1 MTRAHGFPFRGS
13 HFFLECDGFTGP
25 TGENLVNIPTDMP
38 SDTCELINLQG
49 SQTRYMITNYNQAVS
64 TRYHIYNSLFLNLPY
79 TGIYRTG
86 TLLPLLQQ
94 ACETGFSK
102 GKDPKSIIKK
112 FFSDFAPSASREEQ
126 FDLLFNFIQYTERQV
141 VLFDSIEDSAFAQV
155 NDLNGKGTLTEL
167 LLRTSSEGVTEAL
180 KKKLNDFSIR
190 IVLTAHPTQFYPGNV
205 LAIINDLEEAI
216 GESRLEHINLLLRQL
231 GKTAFINREKPTPY
245 GEALSLCWF
254 LEHVFYQV
262 IPDIILKLIKGLQI
276 DPEEW
281 TNFDLIKVGFW
292 PGGDRD
298 GNPFVT
304 HETSLLVAR
313 RLQKTLMRCYYRDA
327 RFLKRRLTFK
337 GVDNIIAD
345 VERKLYPLA
354 FGAEDGEGGGYA
366 NPADLLTDLLKARQ
380 SIIDDHRGLFLDLL
394 DEVILK
400 VRIFGFHFTNMD
412 IRQDSRKHGQA
423 WQAILK
429 QLQAKNKKLKDYQ
442 NFSEE
447 EKINTLLQLKFKPQ
461 NIKFE
466 DPFISELIESIQVI
480 AKIQENNGEEGCNR
494 YVISN
499 CQSALDVIRVY
510 QLAKL
515 LLAKGDALPL
525 DIVPLFETIEDL
537 ANAPEIMDAL
547 YSIES
552 YREHLKRRGNK
563 QTIMLG
569 FSDGTKDGGY
579 LRANWSIFRAKE
591 NLTLLAREHGL
602 TAVFF
607 DGRGGPPARGGG
619 NTHDFYASLGDTIE
633 DKEVQVT
640 VQGQTISSNFGKP
653 VSCLFNL
660 EQLLSAGIE
669 NDVFRNKKPSL
680 NDKEK
685 NLLEHLAKA
694 GHRAYLDLKHHPKF
708 VPYLEKVTPL
718 SFFGDINIG
727 SRPVKRNQG
736 DALKFEDLRAI
747 PFVGSWAQMKQN
759 IPGFYGVGTA
769 IRELK
774 RDGKMPEIKKLY
786 NESLF
791 FRTLL
796 ANSMMSLTKSYFPA
810 TSYLSK
816 DKEFGEFWKKMFNE
830 YKLSVEMILEV
841 SGLKELMDNNPVN
854 RDSVKLRERIVLPL
868 ITIQQYGIQQLRH
881 LEPTEKQYSKQYR
894 KLVLR
899 CMFGIINAARNSA

>member
-1 MTRAHGFPFRGS
+1 MVS
-13 HFFLECDGFTGP
+13 
-25 TGENLVNIPTDMP
+25 
-38 SDTCELINLQG
+38 
-49 SQTRYMITNYNQAVS
+49 NYNQAVS

-94 ACETGFSK
+94 TCETGFSK

-112 FFSDFAPSASREEQ
+112 FFTDFAPTATREEA

-141 VLFDSIEDSAFAQV
+141 VLFDSIEDAAFAQI

-167 LLRTSSEGVTEAL
+167 LLRAGSEGVMEQL

-216 GESRLEHINLLLRQL
+216 GEGNLEHINLLLRQL
-231 GKTAFINREKPTPY
+231 GKTAFINRSKPTPY
-245 GEALSLCWF
+245 DEAISLSWF
-254 LEHVFYQV
+254 LEFVFYEV
-262 IPDIILKLIKGLQI
+262 IPEIILKLMKGLQI

-281 TNFDLIKVGFW
+281 RNFDLIKVGFW

-304 HETSLLVAR
+304 HETSLQVAH
-313 RLQKTLMRCYYRDA
+313 RLQQTLMRCYYRDI
-327 RFLKRRLTFK
+327 RFLKRRLTFQ
-337 GVDNIIAD
+337 GVDNIIAE
-345 VERKLYPLA
+345 VERRIYPMA
-354 FGAEDGEGGGYA
+354 YGSGENGYGS
-366 NPADLLTDLLKARQ
+366 PQELLDDLLKARK
-380 SIIDDHRGLFLDLL
+380 SIIETHRGLFLDLL
-394 DEVILK
+394 DKVILK
-400 VRIFGFHFTNMD
+400 VRIFGFYFASMD
-412 IRQDSRKHGQA
+412 IRQDSRKHGEA
-423 WQAILK
+423 WDAILK
-429 QLQAKNKKLKDYQ
+429 KLQPKNKKLKDYDGLT
-442 NFSEE
+442 EAD
-447 EKINTLLQLKFKPQ
+447 KIKTLLSLKFKPQ
-461 NIKFE
+461 QITFE
-466 DPFISELIESIQVI
+466 NTFINELIESITVI
-480 AKIQENNGEEGCNR
+480 RKIQEANGVEGCHR
-494 YVISN
+494 YIISN
-499 CQSALDVIRVY
+499 CQSALDVIRVF

-515 LLAKGDALPL
+515 LLADDDDLPL

-537 ANAPEIMDAL
+537 ANAPEVMDAL
-547 YSIES
+547 YNVQG

-591 NLTLLAREHGL
+591 NLTLLSREHGL

-653 VSCLFNL
+653 VSCLYNL

-669 NDVFRNKKPSL
+669 NDVFRNKKPPL

-685 NLLEHLAKA
+685 NLLENLAKA
-694 GHRAYLDLKHHPKF
+694 GHRAYLDLKQHPKF

-736 DALKFEDLRAI
+736 DSLKFEDLRAI

-759 IPGFYGVGTA
+759 IPGFYGVGSA
-769 IRELK
+769 LKELK
-774 RDGKMPEIKKLY
+774 KDGKVQELKNLY
-786 NESLF
+786 NQSLF

-796 ANSMMSLTKSYFPA
+796 ANSMMSMTKSYFPA
-810 TSYLSK
+810 TAYLAK
-816 DKEFGEFWKKMFNE
+816 DKEFGEFWKKMHNE
-830 YKLSVEMILEV
+830 YKVSVDLVLEI
-841 SGLKELMDNNPVN
+841 SGLGELMDNNPIN

-868 ITIQQYGIQQLRH
+868 ITIQQYGIQQLRNM
-881 LEPTEKQYSKQYR
+881 ESSEKAFVDRYK